1 MTEIIDLYSLAVKYV
16 IGEYPNNNNK
26 NKIIKK
32 QKEIK
37 NKWTKLEAQAKKDS
51 LKQELNQ
58 KRNDELKSFVIND
71 IFMNEEQIKTMAV
84 VYNITDSSES
94 IEWINISNQ
103 VVSFTKADFGALIK
117 QGSQKIKEIY
127 FRYRKLKD
135 NL

>member
-51 LKQELNQ
+51 LKQELNK